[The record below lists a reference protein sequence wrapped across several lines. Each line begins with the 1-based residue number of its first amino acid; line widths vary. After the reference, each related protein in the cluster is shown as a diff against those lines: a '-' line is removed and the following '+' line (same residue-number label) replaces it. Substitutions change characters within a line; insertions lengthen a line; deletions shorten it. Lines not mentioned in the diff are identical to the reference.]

1 MVKSRLLPSPSK
13 FHYNF
18 TIRELS
24 RVFAGIC
31 AVAAKPDYKVIQNC
45 LNIKEKIRPEL
56 FLVAL
61 WRHECERTFVDKLIN
76 NQDKKTFQGFLD
88 TVTKDTFQDRLGLEP
103 EQLMTNNLFA
113 DF

>member
-31 AVAAKPDYKVIQNC
+31 AVAAKADYKVI
-45 LNIKEKIRPEL
+45 
-56 FLVAL
+56 
-61 WRHECERTFVDKLIN
+61 
-76 NQDKKTFQGFLD
+76 
-88 TVTKDTFQDRLGLEP
+88 
-103 EQLMTNNLFA
+103 
-113 DF
+113 